1 MVISMTSVLA
11 RNEDC
16 PVREIGGGLVIMA
29 PTGDV
34 THSLEDIGAFIWNQ
48 LDGKA
53 DMGTVLQAITVEYD
67 VETAVA
73 EADLQTFVNE
83 LLAANIIIQVS

>member
-16 PVREIGGGLVIMA
+16 PVREIGDGLVIMA
-29 PTGDV
+29 PSGDL
-34 THSLEDIGAFIWNQ
+34 THSLEDIGAFIWNR

-53 DMGTVLQAITVEYD
+53 DMGTVLSAITVEYD
-67 VETAVA
+67 VDTSVA

-83 LLAANIIIQVS
+83 LLAANIIVQIS